1 MKDDVTVVTGAGGG
15 LGSKLVKILAVAVAI
30 VVLVDQNI
38 HPIQK
43 LVENLQ
49 QQGSQTTA

>member
-15 LGSKLVKILAVAVAI
+15 LGSKLVKILAAAEAI
-30 VVLVDQNI
+30 VVLIDQNI

-43 LVENLQ
+43 LVKNLQ
-49 QQGSQTTA
+49 QPGSQTTA